1 MTNPSTSPP
10 FPVANDGEQ
19 LIDLLLALDQVQ
31 HIYAWLVQHF
41 EGVGPLA
48 FLAPDEIDA
57 VHPRMRGFNVNL
69 NRLVV
74 TSIAERLRVSGWGG
88 ADGDAASQIWD
99 RCDLDL
105 YSRQAF
111 NEALL
116 LGRSCLIAWV
126 GEDGHAH
133 VSVESA
139 QQVSVQSDPGTRE
152 LTAACKRWRTSD
164 TTEAVLFLP
173 DSVQKYRAN
182 AGSTTGGFNLISEM
196 PNPLGIVPVAQLSN
210 VDRLPLYWGVTAAT
224 EFAYPERG
232 LMGGS
237 VRSEIAD
244 VIPIQQAISV
254 LIQDMLETSRT
265 LSRPRR
271 WASGIALV
279 EQPRIDRA
287 TGDPVLDEGGNPIID
302 VVTPIREGDRIMT
315 AEASEA
321 RFGQLDGAS
330 LDSYQKGVS
339 ILVSQLQAVAALPS
353 HYLGVLQQAP
363 PSADALRASEA
374 ALVARCE
381 ERQLA
386 FGKGLQRMMRIA
398 IAIEQGVDPRDVDVQ
413 VQWAPADTSSVA
425 QEADAVTK
433 LHAQGLLPTSFALR
447 KLGYSQDEVTQARQ
461 DLTDDVAAA
470 KKADPLAS
478 YFNRQ
483 NPQLGGDQ

>member
-1 MTNPSTSPP
+1 MTNPSASPP
-10 FPVANDGEQ
+10 FPVANDLEQ
-19 LIDLLLALDQVQ
+19 LTDLLLSLDQVQ
-31 HIYAWLVQHF
+31 HVYAWLVQHF

-48 FLAPDEIDA
+48 FVAPDELDA
-57 VHPRMRGFNVNL
+57 IHPRLRGFNINL

-88 ADGDAASQIWD
+88 ADGDAASEIWQ

-105 YSRQAF
+105 HSRSAF

-116 LGRSCLIAWV
+116 LGRSALITWV
-126 GEDGHAH
+126 GEDGQAH
-133 VSVESA
+133 VSCESA
-139 QQVSVQSDPGTRE
+139 QQVSVQVDPGTRE
-152 LTAACKRWRTSD
+152 LTAACKRWRTKD

-173 DSVQKYRAN
+173 DRIQKYRAN
-182 AGSTTGGFNLISEM
+182 AGSTTGGFNLVSEM
-196 PNPLGIVPVAQLSN
+196 PNPLGVIPVSQLSN
-210 VDRLPLYWGVTAAT
+210 ADRLPLYWGVTAAT
-224 EFAYPERG
+224 EFAYPERAA
-232 LMGGS
+232 MGGS
-237 VRSEIAD
+237 VRSEIFD

-254 LIQDMLETSRT
+254 LIQDMLETSRS
-265 LSRPRR
+265 LARPRR

-279 EQPRIDRA
+279 EETRLDPA
-287 TGDPVLDEGGNPIID
+287 TGEPLTDTDGNPLVD
-302 VVTPIREGDRIMT
+302 TVTPLREGDRIMT

-330 LDSYQKGVS
+330 LDSYAKGISV
-339 ILVSQLQAVAALPS
+339 LVSQLQAVAALPS

-381 ERQLA
+381 EKSLA
-386 FGKGLQRMMRIA
+386 FGKGLQRMMRTA
-398 IAIEQGVDPRDVDVQ
+398 VAIEQGVDPRDVDVL

-447 KLGYSQDEVTQARQ
+447 RLGYTEDEINQARE
-461 DLTDDVAAA
+461 DLTNDVAAA
-470 KKADPLAS
+470 KKADPMSAYL
-478 YFNRQ
+478 NRA
-483 NPQLGGDQ
+483 NPQL